1 MRALPL
7 LLAACACAAAEP
19 AVAAS
24 VRTDLRTELTAEGMR
39 WGDARIELGIDLP
52 YPPDGAIVRLAG
64 ARFRPCL
71 TDSGERV
78 VPLPPPGRRA
88 IDLRHD
94 RRLMRER
101 VARLALWVVLPPRPC
116 GALLAV
122 EGEVAA
128 TVACGEP
135 LRTVVAAGA
144 GAEDALPGVECGAVR
159 VAEAAPGR
167 LVLECGPG
175 AAERLVG
182 VDAEDAE
189 GAPIDVRLSAR
200 GAVRNGRVEA
210 SWEGPQTAARLRLRW
225 WPRIEERALAVSIAR
240 IAVPGG
246 LPGTDGAAPPAPTGR
261 KPPKDA
267 PAWWRAIAAGDRA
280 AIDAALAGGA
290 DPAAMVGDA
299 GSAWE
304 FARDARRW
312 DVLHRLAGNPW
323 PPAP

>member
-1 MRALPL
+1 LKIVLP
-7 LLAACACAAAEP
+7 LLAACVLAAEEP
-19 AVAAS
+19 VAAS
-24 VRTDLRTELTAEGMR
+24 VRTDLRTELVAEGTR
-39 WGDARIELGIDLP
+39 WGDARIEIGIDLP
-52 YPPDGAIVRLAG
+52 YPADGAILRLGA
-64 ARFRPCL
+64 ARFAPCL
-71 TDSGERV
+71 TDAGERV
-78 VPLPPPGRRA
+78 VPLPPPGRRT

-101 VARLALWVVLPPRPC
+101 VARLALWVILPPRPC
-116 GALLAV
+116 GALLAL
-122 EGEVAA
+122 EGTVAA
-128 TVACGEP
+128 TVVSGEP
-135 LRTVVAAGA
+135 VRTTLPATVGTA
-144 GAEDALPGVECGAVR
+144 DALPGVDDGAVK
-159 VAEAAPGR
+159 VVEAAPGR

-175 AAERLVG
+175 AAERLVA

-189 GAPIDVRLSAR
+189 GAPIDVRMSAR
-200 GAVRNGRVEA
+200 GAARTGRVEA

-225 WPRIEERALAVSIAR
+225 WPRLDERLLPVALAR
-240 IAVPGG
+240 IDIPGG
-246 LPGTDGAAPPAPTGR
+246 LPGTDGAAPPVPTGR

-267 PAWWRAIAAGDRA
+267 PAWWKALAAGERP